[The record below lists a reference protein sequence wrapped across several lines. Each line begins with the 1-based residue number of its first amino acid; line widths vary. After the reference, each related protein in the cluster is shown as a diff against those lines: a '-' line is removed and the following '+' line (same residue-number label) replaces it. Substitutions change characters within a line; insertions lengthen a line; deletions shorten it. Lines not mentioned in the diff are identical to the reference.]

1 MKILLT
7 GPCGRH
13 GFYTLL
19 RLLDEGHEVRAFDTR
34 DGFLSHP
41 AGYHEEL
48 LRYVQNKGYELEWR
62 WGDIRDADAVRDA
75 VADDIDAVIHHAA
88 MTMPS
93 HCGEE
98 WEYCWDVN
106 YYGTLNVISAVQR
119 SSRSPK
125 LIYSSSVANHG
136 YPVDGKAAFTETD
149 GLPSTCTYAATK
161 IASELAIQ
169 RSGINYTIMRM
180 ATVGEPGFPEV
191 MLIARYPHLR
201 KRVDTENHLK
211 GVASPCHLVSTDDV
225 NTAYLKALDNRA
237 SDRQVFLIAG
247 PESCRTTFKAY
258 TDRMHTILGVEPT
271 SDEDWGMGPYPQ
283 MYYDIAHSN
292 ALLNYASTEFEH
304 IFEKTL
310 AVAQMIPEFIELS
323 APATT

>member
-19 RLLDEGHEVRAFDTR
+19 RLLDEGHDVRAFDTR
-34 DGFLSHP
+34 DGFPSHP
-41 AGYHEEL
+41 PGYHEEI
-48 LRYVQNKGYELEWR
+48 LRYVRNKGYELEWR
-62 WGDIRDADAVRDA
+62 WGDIRDAGEVLEA

-93 HCGEE
+93 QCEEE

-106 YYGTLNVISAVQR
+106 YYGTLNVIAAIQQ
-119 SSRSPK
+119 SSRAPK

-136 YPVDGKAAFTETD
+136 YPVAEKKAFTETD
-149 GLPSTCTYAATK
+149 ELPSTCTYAATK
-161 IASELAIQ
+161 IASELAI
-169 RSGINYTIMRM
+169 RRAGINYTIMRM

-191 MLIARYPHLR
+191 MLIARHPHLQQ
-201 KRVDTENHLK
+201 RVDTENHLK

-225 NTAYLKALDNRA
+225 NTAYINALDNPA
-237 SDRQVFLIAG
+237 SDRQIFLIAG

-258 TDRMHTILGVEPT
+258 TDRMHTSLGIKPT
-271 SDEDWGMGPYPQ
+271 TDEDWGTGPYPQ
-283 MYYDIAHSN
+283 MYYEIAHSN
-292 ALLNYASTEFEH
+292 AILNYANTKFDQ
-304 IFEKTL
+304 IFENTQK
-310 AVAQMIPEFIELS
+310 VAQMIPEFIELS
-323 APATT
+323 EPAPT